1 MISNLV
7 QDLKIE
13 MKEDDM
19 EESKAQADYEELMQE
34 SAAKRATDAK
44 TIVEKEEQKANAEAN
59 LKKTEKDKKSTQKEL
74 MSVREMMS
82 GLHKQCDFL
91 LDNHAL
97 RKDARTNEV
106 ESIRKAKSVLSG
118 ADVSFVQ
125 VGETF
130 LGNENRGCAASDAA
144 RKARLADSLAALQRD
159 VSEACAAMCQASDCA
174 CP

>member
-7 QDLKIE
+7 QDLKTE

-19 EESKAQADYEELMQE
+19 EEKKAQADYEDLMQE

-59 LKKTEKDKKSTQKEL
+59 LKKTKKDL
-74 MSVREMMS
+74 LSVREMMN

-97 RKDARTNEV
+97 RSEARTNEV
-106 ESIRKAKSVLSG
+106 ESIRKASSVLSG
-118 ADVSFVQ
+118 ADLSFVQ

-130 LGNENRGCAASDAA
+130 LGTENRGCAASDAA
-144 RKARLADSLAALQRD
+144 RKAR
-159 VSEACAAMCQASDCA
+159 
-174 CP
+174 